1 METVELFKQYL
12 EQLFA
17 GKRTGARELLF
28 DAHDRGYGADKLLTN
43 IVWLAMEQIDKLHR
57 QGHITT
63 IVEHMATRINRMVAD
78 QLHSVLN
85 RKPKDGRRIVIFCG
99 DDEAGELG
107 AQMSADLFEMEGW
120 TVWFVGAGIAND
132 DALRFLGDVEP
143 DVLLI
148 YGSLPSEVPNVRKL
162 IALIREVG
170 VCENMQVM
178 VCGGVFSRVEE
189 LAEEIKADLYAK
201 NIRHALELSERFPD
215 RIPQDDVLEPG
226 RRHKRKRKVKDPRV
240 PELRR
245 ELGLE
250 PQPAAATVNETTND
264 TQSSDTVAEDVEAE
278 EEIEVAEE
286 VLE

>member
-28 DAHDRGYGADKLLTN
+28 DAHDRGFGADRLLSN
-43 IVWLAMEQIDKLHR
+43 IIWLAMEQIDKLHR
-57 QGHITT
+57 QGHISTV
-63 IVEHMATRINRMVAD
+63 VEHMATRINRMVAD

-85 RKPKDGRRIVIFCG
+85 RKPKDGRRVVIFCG
-99 DDEAGELG
+99 NDEAGELG
-107 AQMSADLFEMEGW
+107 AQISADLFEAEGW

-143 DVLLI
+143 DLLLI
-148 YGSLPSEVPNVRKL
+148 YGSLPPEVPGVRKL

-170 VCENMQVM
+170 VCEDMQVM
-178 VCGGVFSRVEE
+178 VCGGVYGRVEE
-189 LAEEIKADLYAK
+189 LSEEIKADLCAK
-201 NIRHALELSERFPD
+201 NIRHALELSEHFPD
-215 RIPQDDVLEPG
+215 RIPREDVLEPG
-226 RRHKRKRKVKDPRV
+226 RRHKRKRKVKNPLV

-250 PQPAAATVNETTND
+250 TADVVAGESP
-264 TQSSDTVAEDVEAE
+264 AEDGEPEDETVE
-278 EEIEVAEE
+278 
-286 VLE
+286 